1 MVFSS
6 KYISLDSDSL
16 RGQTMRYYK
25 QIDENGQLIL
35 IGTGLGGEEITE
47 DEYNDL
53 LTEIRSKKYEVDK

>member
-1 MVFSS
+1 
-6 KYISLDSDSL
+6 
-16 RGQTMRYYK
+16 MRYYK
-25 QIDENGQLIL
+25 QVDENGQLIL